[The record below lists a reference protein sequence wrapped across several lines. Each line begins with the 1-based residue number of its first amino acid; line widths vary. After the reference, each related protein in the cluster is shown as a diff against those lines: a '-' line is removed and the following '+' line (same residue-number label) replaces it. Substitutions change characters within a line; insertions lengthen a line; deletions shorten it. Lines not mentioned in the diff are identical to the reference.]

1 MCFSTTKSS
10 ASLDKAGVSEIG
22 LKCLLMLETGF
33 FLGIGVMSACFHARN
48 SFCPFYEALS
58 WCVIGSAR
66 TLAYSLRIQLP
77 MLSGPGALDVLRFF
91 NFFNTESV
99 SAKLVLR
106 FGYSWISS
114 RRKTFHVS
122 SGL

>member
-10 ASLDKAGVSEIG
+10 ASLDKAGISEIG
-22 LKCLLMLETGF
+22 LKFLLMLETGF
-33 FLGIGVMSACFHARN
+33 FLGIGVMSACFHTRG
-48 SFCPFYEALS
+48 SFCSLYDVLS
-58 WCVIGSAR
+58 WCVIGSVR
-66 TLAYSLRIQLP
+66 TSAYSLRIQLL
-77 MLSGPGALDVLRFF
+77 MLPGPGALDGLRFF

-114 RRKTFHVS
+114 RRKTFDVS

>member
-1 MCFSTTKSS
+1 MRCIELVRDRKCENFSVVSQDPIANAIRAWCFRR
-10 ASLDKAGVSEIG
+10 VE
-22 LKCLLMLETGF
+22 
-33 FLGIGVMSACFHARN
+33 V
-48 SFCPFYEALS
+48 
-58 WCVIGSAR
+58 
-66 TLAYSLRIQLP
+66 
-77 MLSGPGALDVLRFF
+77 FF

-114 RRKTFHVS
+114 RRKTFDVF

>member
-33 FLGIGVMSACFHARN
+33 SLGIGVLSACFHARG
-48 SFCPFYEALS
+48 SFCSSYEALS

-66 TLAYSLRIQLP
+66 TSEYSLRIQVP
-77 MLSGPGALDVLRFF
+77 MPSGPCAVDGLRFF

-114 RRKTFHVS
+114 RRETFVVS